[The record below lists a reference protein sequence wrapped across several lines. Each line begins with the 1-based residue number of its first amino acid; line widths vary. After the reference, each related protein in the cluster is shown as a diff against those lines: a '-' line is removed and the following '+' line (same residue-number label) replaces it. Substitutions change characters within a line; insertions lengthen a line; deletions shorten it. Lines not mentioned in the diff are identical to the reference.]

1 MTTVDIEVKRTSLLR
16 CLFPSVVSGILL
28 GVIGAIVAN
37 LMVTHFVPQNYDA
50 ITVATYTAWTI
61 FFFIGIGAFNGVVHW
76 GFARREES
84 AAEALDWAGHNQGLW
99 RYFRYTT
106 DHKVVGMQ
114 YLATTLAIFF
124 LGSMGAFMIRL
135 EQSRPGAI
143 FFTPSTYNTIVG
155 MHGIMMVVATIIMV
169 SGPFGNFILPI
180 MIGARDMAFPKLNA
194 LSYWLL
200 FSAIPIF
207 FSTLFLGG
215 FPTGWTGYAP
225 LSVQGLTPGM
235 DAYCFLIL
243 IFSISTTI
251 AAVNIVTTVLVM
263 RTKGMTWGRLPVF
276 VWGVLLSVILGLTA
290 FPSFM
295 ISQTMVLMDRVFQTS
310 FFVASYG
317 GSNWLYEHLFW
328 FMGHPEVYVIA
339 LPAMATA
346 AEVTAVFSRKP
357 VFGYRLLLA
366 SAIGI
371 TVLSVLVWGHHLY
384 TSGSATA
391 LDGPYMLDTELIS
404 IPTGLFFLVLIGT
417 LWRGKIWVTV
427 PLMFVGGMLV
437 NFVIGGITGIYLAD
451 LPTDEILHGGMFVT
465 AHFHFTLVGSMVF
478 GFFAGFYYWFPK
490 MLGRRLDPLLGKLHF
505 WLFEIGFVGTFTAL
519 FYAGLQGEPRWS
531 ANVALPFAT
540 ANLIASL
547 FAILIAASVFTL
559 VYNVVITLVR
569 GERAVADEW
578 GARTLEWAV
587 PTPVPLENFEQLPEV
602 KSSPYTY
609 GLPAQEI
616 AERAPIVSL
625 SPRDEEIQRLI
636 TGEPGETSIPTSGS
650 DTADEPLQSQPPSE
664 S

>member
-1 MTTVDIEVKRTSLLR
+1 MTESKRMGLIHN
-16 CLFPSVVSGILL
+16 LFPSVVSGILL

-37 LMVTHFVPQNYDA
+37 LVVAHLVPDNQDA
-50 ITVATYTAWTI
+50 IVVATYTAWTL

-84 AAEALDWAGHNQGLW
+84 ANEALDWAGHNQGLW

-114 YLATTLAIFF
+114 YLATTLFIFF

-135 EQSRPGAI
+135 EQSTPGAI

-155 MHGIMMVVATIIMV
+155 MHGILMIVATIIMI

-225 LSVQGLTPGM
+225 LSVQELTPGM
-235 DAYCFLIL
+235 DAYCFTII
-243 IFSISTTI
+243 IFSISTTV
-251 AAVNIVTTVLVM
+251 AAMNIITTVLVM

-339 LPAMATA
+339 LPSMAAA
-346 AEVTAVFSRKP
+346 AEITSVFTRKP
-357 VFGYRLLLA
+357 VFGYRLLLG
-366 SAIGI
+366 SLIGI

-404 IPTGLFFLVLIGT
+404 IPTGVFFLVLIGT

-427 PLMFVGGMLV
+427 PLLFVAGMLV

-478 GFFAGFYYWFPK
+478 GFMAAFYYWFPK
-490 MLGRRLDPLLGKLHF
+490 MLGRRLDPLLGTLHF
-505 WLFEIGFVGTFTAL
+505 WLFEIGFLGTFISL

-531 ANVALPFAT
+531 ANIALPYAVP
-540 ANLIASL
+540 NLIASL

-559 VYNVVITLVR
+559 VYNVVISLAR

-578 GARTLEWAV
+578 GAKTLEWTV
-587 PTPVPLENFEQLPEV
+587 PTPVPLENFEHLPEV
-602 KSSPYTY
+602 KASPYTY
-609 GLPAQEI
+609 GLPEPEVVKRPSGVTSTAL
-616 AERAPIVSL
+616 VDDL
-625 SPRDEEIQRLI
+625 STTA
-636 TGEPGETSIPTSGS
+636 TGSTTE
-650 DTADEPLQSQPPSE
+650 ASQQPE

>member
-1 MTTVDIEVKRTSLLR
+1 MTTVDVTARRTSLMR
-16 CLFPSVVSGILL
+16 SLFPSVVSGILL
-28 GVIGAIVAN
+28 GVIGAVAAN
-37 LMVTHFVPQNYDA
+37 LIVTHFVPDNHDA
-50 ITVATYTAWTI
+50 IVVATYTGWVL
-61 FFFIGIGAFNGVVHW
+61 FFFIGIGAFNGVVNW
-76 GFARREES
+76 GFAPREES
-84 AAEALDWAGHNQGLW
+84 LPEALDWAGHNQGLW

-124 LGSMGAFMIRL
+124 IASMGAFMIRL
-135 EQSRPGAI
+135 EQSVPGAI
-143 FFTPSTYNTIVG
+143 FFNPNTYNTIVG
-155 MHGIMMVVATIIMV
+155 MHGIMMIVATIIMV

-200 FSAIPIF
+200 FSIIPIF
-207 FSTLFLGG
+207 LSTLFLGG

-225 LSVQGLTPGM
+225 LAVQELTPGM
-235 DAYCFLIL
+235 DAYCFMII
-243 IFSISTTI
+243 IFSLSTTV
-251 AAVNIVTTVLVM
+251 AAMNIITTVLVM
-263 RTKGMTWGRLPVF
+263 RTKGMTLGRLPVF
-276 VWGVLLSVILGLTA
+276 VWGVMLSVILGLTA

-295 ISQTMVLMDRVFQTS
+295 ISQTMVLMDRIFQTS

-346 AEVTAVFSRKP
+346 AEVTSVFSRKS
-357 VFGYRLLLA
+357 VFGYRLLLS

-417 LWRGKIWVTV
+417 LWRGKVWVTV
-427 PLMFVGGMLV
+427 PLLFVAGMLV

-478 GFFAGFYYWFPK
+478 GFMAGFYYWFPK
-490 MLGRRLDPLLGKLHF
+490 MLGKRLDSLLGKLHF
-505 WLFEIGFVGTFTAL
+505 WLFEIGFVGTFMAL

-531 ANVALPFAT
+531 ANVAPPFAT

-547 FAILIAASVFTL
+547 FAILIAASVFVL

-569 GERAVADEW
+569 GEPADANEW
-578 GARTLEWAV
+578 GGKTLEWTV
-587 PTPVPLENFEQLPEV
+587 PTPVPLENFEHLPEV
-602 KSSPYTY
+602 KSSFYTY
-609 GLPAQEI
+609 GLPETEAVEQPHV
-616 AERAPIVSL
+616 ATPTASTDSL
-625 SPRDEEIQRLI
+625 S
-636 TGEPGETSIPTSGS
+636 TTTTSA
-650 DTADEPLQSQPPSE
+650 DTPEQSPSE